1 MKFIDLFN
9 NDLSVKWEY
18 VKSIPEFAAL
28 EKTPQSSIWH
38 KEGDCWKHTFAV
50 TSEMEK
56 MLSSIG
62 KNDVQYYIMM
72 MSSALCHDLGKV
84 STTKWDEEKG
94 DYSTKNHGRV
104 SERIVRTL
112 FYDEEIVL
120 REKVC
125 YMVRW
130 HMTLHHIL
138 DEGKEHLINRKLIQ
152 LSNGMV
158 TVGDML
164 LLNKC
169 DSLGSKNDIETI
181 EHLGRRWD
189 KIEQCANDLGVFDK
203 PYEFT
208 NEYDRI
214 RFFHFADK
222 IFPECANEPKEY
234 SRGTVYV
241 MIGIPGS
248 GKDTYVADELGDLPM
263 LCRDNIRT
271 EIGMKGEKPFGSKKQ
286 ESQVTDIFNTRMKEY
301 FRNGQSFVINNTN
314 VVEKYRR
321 AYTDMAIMNKFKVV
335 FIYINAPS
343 IQECKKRRS
352 GQMPMDVIDRMW
364 NNLEFPNRTECN
376 ELYVLDQNI
385 NKLILL

>member
-1 MKFIDLFN
+1 
-9 NDLSVKWEY
+9 
-18 VKSIPEFAAL
+18 
-28 EKTPQSSIWH
+28 
-38 KEGDCWKHTFAV
+38 
-50 TSEMEK
+50 
-56 MLSSIG
+56 
-62 KNDVQYYIMM
+62 
-72 MSSALCHDLGKV
+72 
-84 STTKWDEEKG
+84 
-94 DYSTKNHGRV
+94 
-104 SERIVRTL
+104 
-112 FYDEEIVL
+112 
-120 REKVC
+120 
-125 YMVRW
+125 MVF
-130 HMTLHHIL
+130 L
-138 DEGKEHLINRKLIQ
+138 
-152 LSNGMV
+152 
-158 TVGDML
+158 
-164 LLNKC
+164 
-169 DSLGSKNDIETI
+169 
-181 EHLGRRWD
+181 
-189 KIEQCANDLGVFDK
+189 
-203 PYEFT
+203 
-208 NEYDRI
+208 
-214 RFFHFADK
+214 
-222 IFPECANEPKEY
+222 
-234 SRGTVYV
+234 
-241 MIGIPGS
+241 GS